1 MIAALIGAL
10 GLIIGALGSATIN
23 SLLEVYR
30 RKLDHRAARRLVCS
44 ELLRI
49 IAISAPVRQ
58 SGRWGT
64 ERRSLSSD
72 VLREQAIVLARQLR
86 TKKWKKLDNSIL
98 GIDRLELIRQ
108 QCIEEQRDPST
119 DEVGDFKRIGDYI
132 IQTVNMLD
140 TEASASDDAGEE
152 IRDIHQ
158 EAVQE
163 VCDGDGKRTIM
174 DDLREFTEER
184 PLQDSDS

>member
-1 MIAALIGAL
+1 MITAAIGAM
-10 GLIIGALGSATIN
+10 GVIIGAVGAATIN
-23 SLLEVYR
+23 FFLEVYR

-58 SGRWGT
+58 SGQWGT

-72 VLREQAIVLARQLR
+72 VLREQAIIMARRLPP
-86 TKKWKKLDNSIL
+86 KKWKMLDNSIL
-98 GIDRLELIRQ
+98 GIDRLELIRK
-108 QCIEEQRDPST
+108 QCVDEQWDPST
-119 DEVGDFKRIGDYI
+119 DEVADFKRIGDYI
-132 IQTVNMLD
+132 MQTIDMLD
-140 TEASASDDAGEE
+140 TEASANDETGEE

-163 VCDGDGKRTIM
+163 GGNSD
-174 DDLREFTEER
+174 EE
-184 PLQDSDS
+184 

>member
-1 MIAALIGAL
+1 MITAAIGAM
-10 GLIIGALGSATIN
+10 GVIIGAVGAATIN
-23 SLLEVYR
+23 FFLEVYR

-58 SGRWGT
+58 SGQWET

-72 VLREQAIVLARQLR
+72 VLREQAIIMARRLPS
-86 TKKWKKLDNSIL
+86 KKWKMLDNSIL

-108 QCIEEQRDPST
+108 QCIDEQRHPST
-119 DEVGDFKRIGDYI
+119 DEVADFKRIGDYI
-132 IQTVNMLD
+132 IRTIDMLD
-140 TEASASDDAGEE
+140 TEASASDEVGEE

-163 VCDGDGKRTIM
+163 GGNSD
-174 DDLREFTEER
+174 EE
-184 PLQDSDS
+184 

>member
-1 MIAALIGAL
+1 MITAAIGAM
-10 GLIIGALGSATIN
+10 GVIIGAMGAATIN
-23 SLLEVYR
+23 FFLEVYR

-58 SGRWGT
+58 SGQWGT

-72 VLREQAIVLARQLR
+72 VLREQAIIMARRLPP
-86 TKKWKKLDNSIL
+86 KKWKMLDNSIL
-98 GIDRLELIRQ
+98 GIDRLELIRK
-108 QCIEEQRDPST
+108 QCVDEQRDPST
-119 DEVGDFKRIGDYI
+119 DEVADFKRIGDYI
-132 IQTVNMLD
+132 IRTIDMLD
-140 TEASASDDAGEE
+140 TEASASDETGEE

-163 VCDGDGKRTIM
+163 GGNSD
-174 DDLREFTEER
+174 EE
-184 PLQDSDS
+184 

>member
-1 MIAALIGAL
+1 MITAVIGAM
-10 GLIIGALGSATIN
+10 GVIIGAVGAATIN
-23 SLLEVYR
+23 FILEVYR

-58 SGRWGT
+58 SGQWGT

-72 VLREQAIVLARQLR
+72 VLREQAIIMARRLPS
-86 TKKWKKLDNSIL
+86 KKWKMLDNSIL
-98 GIDRLELIRQ
+98 GIDRLELIRM
-108 QCIEEQRDPST
+108 QCVDEQRDPSAN
-119 DEVGDFKRIGDYI
+119 EVDDFKRIGDYI
-132 IQTVNMLD
+132 IRTVNLLD
-140 TEASASDDAGEE
+140 TEASASDEAGEE

-163 VCDGDGKRTIM
+163 VGNSD
-174 DDLREFTEER
+174 EE
-184 PLQDSDS
+184 

>member
-1 MIAALIGAL
+1 MITAAIGAM
-10 GLIIGALGSATIN
+10 GVIIGAVGAATIN
-23 SLLEVYR
+23 FFLEVYR

-58 SGRWGT
+58 SGQWET

-72 VLREQAIVLARQLR
+72 VLREQAIIMARRLPP
-86 TKKWKKLDNSIL
+86 KKWKMLDNSIL

-108 QCIEEQRDPST
+108 QCIDEQRHPST
-119 DEVGDFKRIGDYI
+119 DEVADFKRIGDYI
-132 IQTVNMLD
+132 IRTIDMLD
-140 TEASASDDAGEE
+140 TEAAANDEAGEE

-163 VCDGDGKRTIM
+163 GGNSD
-174 DDLREFTEER
+174 EE
-184 PLQDSDS
+184 

>member
-1 MIAALIGAL
+1 MNTAVITAL
-10 GLIIGALGSATIN
+10 GVIIGAIGAAAIN
-23 SLLEVYR
+23 SFMEVRR

-58 SGRWGT
+58 SGIWGT

-72 VLREQAIVLARQLR
+72 VLREQAIIMARRLPP
-86 TKKWKKLDNSIL
+86 KKWKMLDNSIL
-98 GIDRLELIRQ
+98 GIDRLELIRK
-108 QCIEEQRDPST
+108 QCVDEQRDPST
-119 DEVGDFKRIGDYI
+119 DEVDDFKRIGDYI
-132 IQTVNMLD
+132 MQTIDMLD
-140 TEASASDDAGEE
+140 TEASASDEAGEE

-163 VCDGDGKRTIM
+163 ANNSDG
-174 DDLREFTEER
+174 L
-184 PLQDSDS
+184 

>member
-1 MIAALIGAL
+1 MITAAIGAM
-10 GLIIGALGSATIN
+10 GVIIGAVGAATIN
-23 SLLEVYR
+23 FFLEVYR

-58 SGRWGT
+58 SGQWGT

-72 VLREQAIVLARQLR
+72 VLREQAIIMARRLPP
-86 TKKWKKLDNSIL
+86 KKWKMLDNSIL
-98 GIDRLELIRQ
+98 GIDRLELIRK
-108 QCIEEQRDPST
+108 QCVDEQRDPST
-119 DEVGDFKRIGDYI
+119 DEVADFKRIGDYI
-132 IQTVNMLD
+132 IRTIDMLD
-140 TEASASDDAGEE
+140 TEAAANDEAGEE

-163 VCDGDGKRTIM
+163 GGNSD
-174 DDLREFTEER
+174 EE
-184 PLQDSDS
+184 